1 MDKESDN
8 GTSSKKERRLKRQRD
23 NGSQT
28 DEDLFEADGGKI
40 QHGGSTVWQEEVNK
54 KLDSL
59 LRLIPLVEDL
69 KEDLKKLKEE
79 NESLRTSLTWATEE
93 INDLRKYQA
102 NTEEELKVMKEQVI
116 NANQEIDL
124 LQRRSIK
131 IEAQSRRNN
140 IKVFNVKET
149 ETMDNFKE
157 TESVL
162 KKLLVDQLKMPK
174 EEVADLEFERVH
186 RIPTRRSEE
195 NDSKKPRPII
205 AKMSFYKD
213 KSRIFKYVKNIDR
226 STKIGVADGFPKEI
240 EKIRKTLFPVLKD
253 AKKKNDKAEFNVD
266 KLIINGRIYRGPET
280 ANLPFYAR
288 ILSA

>member
-1 MDKESDN
+1 MILILN
-8 GTSSKKERRLKRQRD
+8 FTRPHAITYTKK
-23 NGSQT
+23 
-28 DEDLFEADGGKI
+28 DGDKI

-93 INDLRKYQA
+93 INDLRKHQA

-116 NANQEIDL
+116 NANQELDL

-131 IEAQSRRNN
+131 LEAQSRRNN
-140 IKVFNVKET
+140 IEVFNVKET
-149 ETMDNFKE
+149 ETMDSFKE

-186 RIPTRRSEE
+186 DHRIPTRRSDE
-195 NDSKKPRPII
+195 NDSKKATVR
-205 AKMSFYKD
+205 ATC
-213 KSRIFKYVKNIDR
+213 VG
-226 STKIGVADGFPKEI
+226 TKL
-240 EKIRKTLFPVLKD
+240 R
-253 AKKKNDKAEFNVD
+253 D
-266 KLIINGRIYRGPET
+266 KLQEKFPSVT
-280 ANLPFYAR
+280 APLVDNNYKR
-288 ILSA
+288 KKEGSR

>member
-1 MDKESDN
+1 MNLPSLDKESDN
-8 GTSSKKERRLKRQRD
+8 GTSSKKERRRLKRQRD
-23 NGSQT
+23 NGLQT
-28 DEDLFEADGGKI
+28 DEDLFEADGDKI
-40 QHGGSTVWQEEVNK
+40 QHGGSTIWQEEVNK

-93 INDLRKYQA
+93 INDLRKHQA

-116 NANQEIDL
+116 DANQELDL

-131 IEAQSRRNN
+131 LEAQSRRNN

-149 ETMDNFKE
+149 ETMDSFKG

-186 RIPTRRSEE
+186 CIPTRRSDE
-195 NDSKKPRPII
+195 NDRKKPR
-205 AKMSFYKD
+205 
-213 KSRIFKYVKNIDR
+213 
-226 STKIGVADGFPKEI
+226 
-240 EKIRKTLFPVLKD
+240 
-253 AKKKNDKAEFNVD
+253 
-266 KLIINGRIYRGPET
+266 
-280 ANLPFYAR
+280 
-288 ILSA
+288 